1 MQTDDSA
8 PGEMPP
14 TSTPIANSYWVL
26 PGRLLAGEYP
36 GSISRAEALDRIQKL
51 QQAGVDSFI
60 DLTEENEMPPYDPF
74 LSREAPRTVEHRR
87 LPITDHSVPQSSQV
101 MTGILD
107 AIDAQLAAGRCVY
120 VHCRAGIGRTGTA
133 IACYLIRSGRTPE
146 AALEHLQL
154 LWQSCARSRS
164 WPTTPETQE
173 QHDFVLQ
180 WSEPARATEIELID
194 RYRGALLG
202 MAVGDALGGLVAAA
216 QVDPKQ
222 LLQPQ
227 SLAGV
232 ALLIGA
238 DTAST
243 LAVAESLLAHAGHDA
258 DDQMHRYVHLFG
270 GDAMS
275 RISAEFKR
283 ALSAWK
289 WSRKA
294 NGGTHDPKNLDPHS
308 LVRSL
313 AVALYRRTDP
323 AAAIDLAAEASRPTH
338 QSPVVLDVCRLWT
351 ALLIDALAGVAKAD
365 LLSLQRGEA
374 MSMVRGRT
382 LRKELGGLLEP
393 RWLPMSRQ
401 GGDALSLCA
410 RALVVFSET
419 QDFADGML
427 EAVAGRA
434 APATAGALYGALAG
448 AYYGVKA
455 IPTHWQLAS
464 PERESIQQLAQRLAE

>member
-14 TSTPIANSYWVL
+14 ISTPIANSYWVL

-60 DLTEENEMPPYDPF
+60 DLTEEGEMPPYDPF
-74 LSREAPRTVEHRR
+74 LSREAPRPVEHRR
-87 LPITDHSVPQSSQV
+87 VPITDHTVPQSSQV
-101 MTGILD
+101 MTDILD

-146 AALEHLQL
+146 AALDHLQL

-180 WSEPARATEIELID
+180 WSEPTRVADVTLLD

-202 MAVGDALGGLVAAA
+202 MAVGDALGGLVAAG
-216 QVDPKQ
+216 QVEPQQ

-232 ALLIGA
+232 ALPVGA

-243 LAVAESLLAHAGHDA
+243 LAVAESLLAHEGHDS
-258 DDQMHRYVHLFG
+258 DDQMHRYMHRFG
-270 GDAMS
+270 GDAMNA
-275 RISAEFKR
+275 ISAEFKR
-283 ALSAWK
+283 ALGAWK

-294 NGGTHDPKNLDPHS
+294 TGGTHDPKNLDPHS
-308 LVRSL
+308 LARTL
-313 AVALYRRTDP
+313 AVALYRRTEP
-323 AAAIDLAAEASRPTH
+323 AVAIDLAAEVSRPTH

-351 ALLIDALAGVAKAD
+351 ALLIDALSGVEKVD

-374 MSMVRGRT
+374 MSRVRGRT
-382 LRKELGGLLEP
+382 LRKELDGLLEQ

-410 RALVVFSET
+410 RALLVFSET

-427 EAVAGRA
+427 EAVASKS

-448 AYYGVKA
+448 AHYGVNA
-455 IPTHWQLAS
+455 IPAHWQVES
-464 PERESIQQLAQRLAE
+464 HERESMQQLVHRLAE